1 MLKIRQIKID
11 YKEDTKENL
20 EAAIKMRLHLKKS
33 AKINYEIIKK
43 SLDARYKPNIYYV
56 YEVELSLPNEDEII
70 AKLHDKDVVKN
81 EKIIYQVPF
90 YGKEILSEP
99 IVVVGSGPAG
109 LFAAYNL
116 CKEGYSV
123 IVIERGNKVEERI
136 SKVEKFW
143 QDNILDPECNIQF
156 GEGGAGTFSDGK
168 LNTMINDH
176 TGRYN
181 FVMQTFVNFGAP
193 EEIIYSNKPHIGTD
207 ILRKVIINMRHEI
220 IRLGGTFLFNTK
232 LTDIDIENKKIKSI
246 TINDQEKI
254 SCQALILAL
263 GHSAR
268 DTFRM
273 LNDRHLNM
281 INKPFAVGLR
291 VMHKQSLIDL
301 NQYGIND
308 DNLPVASYKL
318 TYTAKNKKG
327 VYSFCMCPG
336 GYVVNASSIPNHL
349 CINGMSYYKRD
360 SGIANSAIIVTVNE
374 TDYGSN
380 LFDGVRFQEELEKRA
395 YTEGQ
400 GLIPIQLLKDYH
412 SNRISTGFKEITPA
426 IKGGYHFANL
436 NNILPD
442 NINVALKE
450 AFVNFDTKI
459 KGFNDENA
467 IVCGIESR
475 TSSPIRML
483 RNEYYE
489 SNILGVYP
497 CGEGAGYA
505 GGITSAAIDGLKVS
519 EAIIVKYS
527 PNIKK

>member
-220 IRLGGTFLFNTK
+220 IRLGGTFL
-232 LTDIDIENKKIKSI
+232 L
-246 TINDQEKI
+246 
-254 SCQALILAL
+254 LMV
-263 GHSAR
+263 SA
-268 DTFRM
+268 
-273 LNDRHLNM
+273 
-281 INKPFAVGLR
+281 V
-291 VMHKQSLIDL
+291 
-301 NQYGIND
+301 
-308 DNLPVASYKL
+308 
-318 TYTAKNKKG
+318 
-327 VYSFCMCPG
+327 
-336 GYVVNASSIPNHL
+336 
-349 CINGMSYYKRD
+349 
-360 SGIANSAIIVTVNE
+360 AII
-374 TDYGSN
+374 
-380 LFDGVRFQEELEKRA
+380 
-395 YTEGQ
+395 
-400 GLIPIQLLKDYH
+400 
-412 SNRISTGFKEITPA
+412 
-426 IKGGYHFANL
+426 
-436 NNILPD
+436 
-442 NINVALKE
+442 
-450 AFVNFDTKI
+450 
-459 KGFNDENA
+459 
-467 IVCGIESR
+467 
-475 TSSPIRML
+475 
-483 RNEYYE
+483 
-489 SNILGVYP
+489 
-497 CGEGAGYA
+497 
-505 GGITSAAIDGLKVS
+505 
-519 EAIIVKYS
+519 
-527 PNIKK
+527 